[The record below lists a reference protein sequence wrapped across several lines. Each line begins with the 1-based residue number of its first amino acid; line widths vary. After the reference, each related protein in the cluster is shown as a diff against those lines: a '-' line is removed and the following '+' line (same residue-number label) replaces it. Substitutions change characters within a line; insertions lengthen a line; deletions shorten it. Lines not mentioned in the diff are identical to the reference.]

1 MYKPKF
7 TITPEINSQIAEIER
22 IRTIVERSHILP
34 TREVVLRQRAA
45 IEATRSSTGIEG
57 NPLTEKQVAMVLS
70 GQKINASERFITE
83 VVNYKKALG
92 YIEKQK
98 NDRSAI
104 TVKDTLAM
112 HRIVMENLLPPD
124 KVGRFRKT
132 PIYIVDIKNGKEIM
146 QYQGPES
153 DRISGLISDLFDWL
167 SHEITGLHP
176 LLAAGL
182 LHFEFVSI
190 HPFSDGNGRVTRLLT
205 LLYLW
210 QRAYDF
216 RGVLVPDTYYFSDR
230 SRYYAALNQGKNY
243 TGRRNADVTPW
254 LSYFI
259 EGFLAVAQDLQ
270 DKVAVA
276 GFSESKTSVVTLT
289 PEDYQILHAVANFG
303 RIGINDIISATHI
316 AKRTAQRQLKYLT
329 GHSLLSRIGKGPS
342 TQYVLQK
349 NS

>member
-22 IRTIVERSHILP
+22 IRIIIERSRILP

-57 NPLTEKQVAMVLS
+57 NPLNEKQVAMVLS
-70 GQKINASERFITE
+70 GQKINASERFVAE
-83 VVNYKKALG
+83 VVNYKKALNF
-92 YIEKQK
+92 IEKRGK
-98 NDRSAI
+98 DRSSI
-104 TVKDTLAM
+104 TANDMLAM
-112 HRIVMENLLPPD
+112 HRIVMKNLLPPA
-124 KVGRFRKT
+124 KVGQFRKT
-132 PIYIVDIKNGKEIM
+132 PIYIVDIKNGKEMM

-153 DRISGLISDLFDWL
+153 SRISGLISGLFEWL
-167 SHEITGLHP
+167 SQGIGGLHP

-205 LLYLW
+205 LLYLR
-210 QRAYDF
+210 QRGYDF
-216 RGVLVPDTYYFSDR
+216 RGVLVPDTYYYSDR
-230 SRYYAALNQGKNY
+230 PRYYAALNQGKDY
-243 TGRRNADVTPW
+243 ESRRKADATPW

-270 DKVAVA
+270 DKIVVA

-289 PEDYQILHAVANFG
+289 PEDYQLLHAVANFG
-303 RIGINDIISATHI
+303 RIGINEIILATHI
-316 AKRTAQRQLKYLT
+316 TKRTAQRRLKYLT
-329 GHSLLSRIGKGPS
+329 GHGFLARIGKGPS
-342 TQYVLQK
+342 TQYVLK
-349 NS
+349 KSP